1 MRFPKSLP
9 EGGTIGFAAPSFGC
23 ATEPYK
29 SCFDAALDKWHKDGY
44 KTKLGPNCYAADG
57 IGISSTPESCGR
69 ELTDMYL
76 DKESGILLSCGGGE
90 LMCEILDHVDFDR
103 IREAEPKWYM
113 GYSDNTNFTFTL
125 ATICDTAAIYGPCA
139 NEYGMSRHHQSLI
152 DAWNILTDPVNR
164 LETGTSGDV
173 VSYEFS
179 GYGMWEKC
187 DGRDEEHPYVPYNL
201 TEKTVLHR
209 FIGDGKPLPVDPA
222 GRCEP
227 DSIEM
232 SGRLLGGCLDCLVN
246 LCGTRYDQ
254 VSQFNEKYASDGV
267 LWFIEAC
274 DLNVMSIR
282 RAMWELEHAGWFDK
296 TSGFIIGRPLHFDE
310 PMMGLDQYMA
320 VYDIVSHHRVPILMD
335 ADLGHLSPMVPLIT
349 GSYATVQAE
358 GNEWNV
364 RMELR

>member
-1 MRFPKSLP
+1 MGYRKGSQMRFPKSLP

-152 DAWNILTDPVNR
+152 DAWNILTDPVSR
-164 LETGTSGDV
+164 PETGTSGDV

-201 TEKTVLHR
+201 KRQFSTDSSETVSL
-209 FIGDGKPLPVDPA
+209 FP
-222 GRCEP
+222 
-227 DSIEM
+227 
-232 SGRLLGGCLDCLVN
+232 
-246 LCGTRYDQ
+246 
-254 VSQFNEKYASDGV
+254 
-267 LWFIEAC
+267 
-274 DLNVMSIR
+274 SIR
-282 RAMWELEHAGWFDK
+282 PG
-296 TSGFIIGRPLHFDE
+296 
-310 PMMGLDQYMA
+310 
-320 VYDIVSHHRVPILMD
+320 D
-335 ADLGHLSPMVPLIT
+335 ASPT
-349 GSYATVQAE
+349 A
-358 GNEWNV
+358 
-364 RMELR
+364 LR